1 MDRSC
6 LSKATC
12 SVQHEPIFIQYSP
25 VGGATQQR
33 SWLESAREIRVGIG
47 ISIVITIAIINFVAI
62 IGINMQV
69 MTEIAG
75 ETLEQMAAAPK
86 SKAAPARAVAPTQE
100 DEAADAEAEDL
111 QARLNAIR
119 S

>member
-1 MDRSC
+1 
-6 LSKATC
+6 
-12 SVQHEPIFIQYSP
+12 
-25 VGGATQQR
+25 
-33 SWLESAREIRVGIG
+33 
-47 ISIVITIAIINFVAI
+47 
-62 IGINMQV
+62 MQV

-86 SKAAPARAVAPTQE
+86 SKAAPARAVAATQE
-100 DEAADAEAEDL
+100 DAAADAEAEDL